1 MNNTEASAS
10 KKRGNPKSSTDPQS
24 LNKELLP
31 APKENGTRKKD
42 MQSERAASTVSKGKR
57 ANRGGIPTNTTASTS
72 ILMKW
77 LRSGKS
83 TNAAASY
90 GEKDKLRSE
99 AILGSEDQLGLED
112 MLGSVE
118 DSVSEEREGKK
129 YNSTLEEDEPPSK
142 RHKQSDA
149 ASGRGKSLPSPVTSP
164 TTPKKNKTSPA
175 KSPRK
180 TTTPK
185 AKRTKT
191 PKPPKIV
198 TPKRPEKVKPPK
210 GVIIRT
216 EYVANPAAVFIPPIE
231 ITHDDLADFTLDG
244 EGELVYQGERNKDDG
259 LLYWSLNHRI
269 VSEKYD
275 RPEAEYFEPP
285 RETLK
290 KWRAYCAFRGLDT
303 SGTREEMQ
311 ERLKDYFEFN
321 ERTELTDQDEVNEIN
336 ENDEPIT
343 EPERLREIIEAE
355 KHRPQDPSWRIKNEA
370 ERTRLWSFLST
381 EQQFE
386 KNISLF
392 ITENITNSKNHDVW
406 VFKARPKFTVAEWF
420 KFFEQHRILNIG
432 LVFTTPPE
440 SLTLEDK
447 SLEIKYQRGKMVAVP
462 FTKIYWGGTWV
473 ATGFEKGMILARTQT
488 LVRQKLEEMCEE
500 VRKCILGRYITDYRN
515 AGKLPGKWYWYM
527 YAIIP
532 SPEITLQAANSSQS
546 SITSTWTVKEEQQAQ
561 ALWIREDANK
571 RSSDLTY
578 QFGKVV
584 KEVSSPAAAA

>member
-1 MNNTEASAS
+1 MNTIEAFAS
-10 KKRGNPKSSTDPQS
+10 KKRGNPKASTDPQS
-24 LNKELLP
+24 PSKGLP
-31 APKENGTRKKD
+31 PAADEITPKKKAV
-42 MQSERAASTVSKGKR
+42 QGERAASTASKGKR
-57 ANRGGIPTNTTASTS
+57 ANLGGIPTNTNASTS
-72 ILMKW
+72 ILMNW

-83 TNAAASY
+83 TNAAAPY
-90 GEKDKLRSE
+90 GEKNKLRSE
-99 AILGSEDQLGLED
+99 CILGSEDQLGLED

-118 DSVSEEREGKK
+118 GSVSEEREATK
-129 YNSTLEEDEPPSK
+129 YNSPLEEDEPPSK

-149 ASGRGKSLPSPVTSP
+149 ASGRGKSLSSPVTTP
-164 TTPKKNKTSPA
+164 TTPKKNKTSPP

-180 TTTPK
+180 TTTPREK
-185 AKRTKT
+185 KTKS
-191 PKPPKIV
+191 PKSPKIV
-198 TPKRPEKVKPPK
+198 TPKKPEK

-216 EYVANPAAVFIPPIE
+216 EYIANPAAVFIPPIE
-231 ITHDDLADFTLDG
+231 ITHEDLMDFTLDG

-290 KWRAYCAFRGLDT
+290 KWRAYCAFRGLNT

-311 ERLKDYFEFN
+311 ERLKDYFEFV
-321 ERTELTDQDEVNEIN
+321 ELDDNDEGDEIS

-355 KHRPQDPSWRIKNEA
+355 KHRPHDPSWRIQNEA
-370 ERTRLWSFLST
+370 ERTRLWSLLST

-406 VFKARPKFTVAEWF
+406 VFKTRPKFTVAEWF
-420 KFFEQHRILNIG
+420 KFFEQHRSLDIG

-440 SLTLEDK
+440 SPTIEDK
-447 SLEIKYQRGKMVAVP
+447 SLEMKYQRGKMVAVP

-488 LVRQKLEEMCEE
+488 LVKQKLEEMCEE
-500 VRKCILGRYITDYRN
+500 VRKGIVGRYITDYRN
-515 AGKLPGKWYWYM
+515 AGKLP
-527 YAIIP
+527 
-532 SPEITLQAANSSQS
+532 ANSSQS
-546 SITSTWTVKEEQQAQ
+546 SSTSTWTVKEEQQAQ
-561 ALWIREDANK
+561 ALWNREDANK

-584 KEVSSPAAAA
+584 KEKVASPVAAA